1 MSALTPQAVPG
12 WSARYWQSAAL
23 LVAVL
28 PQFDRL
34 PYWLLALV
42 LLACLWRTPLA
53 ERRLAAPGSLLRVLI
68 LVAGMAGVYY
78 SHRTLLGAEGGVSF
92 LILCAV
98 MKLLESRQQRD
109 LFISVVL
116 DFFVLATAFLFSTA
130 LALTLYVGLACVVII
145 AALLVLQQR
154 EGAGLRLSLRRAAV
168 MALQALPLMLILFV
182 FFPRLPPLW
191 TLNLSQG
198 SGRTGMSDSMSP
210 GDISKLS
217 ESSELAFRVE
227 FSGPLPPSR
236 ELYWRGLVLSHYDGQ
251 RWAQAEGIN
260 EPRPASIRAPWV
272 RGQDNPAPLS
282 YRIILE
288 PTDQPWLFVL
298 PQARSATPRL
308 SLTRDNRLVANAP
321 VFSRLT
327 YEVQSWPQATADSE
341 GLPEWMR
348 LQALQLPAQ
357 GDPEARRM
365 AQRWFAG
372 SGSAARYVA
381 DTLDW
386 FRQEHFFY
394 TLEPPA
400 LGENRVDEFLFK
412 TRRGFCEHYASAFVF
427 LMRAAG
433 VPARVVTG
441 YQGGEKSPLGDY
453 WVVRQLD
460 AHAWAEVWLEG
471 QGWVQVDPTSA
482 VAPDRVQRGATQLAT
497 NRTYWGDSGLS
508 AVRYSNFRLLKNLRS
523 LADYMNYRWH
533 RDVLGYD
540 VQSQEGL
547 MQRLLG
553 DTSLLR
559 RLAVMGIALSVL
571 AGLLFLWALRGE
583 RRQLHPLD
591 RLYRRYCA
599 RLARH
604 GLLREAG
611 EGPQA
616 FARRVA
622 RQKPALGPQAEE
634 FARLYM
640 ALRYQPARD
649 KARLRVL
656 EKRLIRL
663 ARGF

>member
-1 MSALTPQAVPG
+1 MTTLTSRAIPG
-12 WSARYWQSAAL
+12 WPVRYWQSAAL

-28 PQFDRL
+28 PQFERL

-42 LLACLWRTPLA
+42 VLACLWRTPFA
-53 ERRLAAPGSLLRVLI
+53 ERRLAAPGSLLRMLI
-68 LVAGMAGVYY
+68 LMAGMAGVYY

-92 LILCAV
+92 LIVCAV
-98 MKLLESRQQRD
+98 LKLLESRQQRD

-116 DFFVLATAFLFSTA
+116 DFFVLATAFLFSTS
-130 LALTLYVGLACVVII
+130 LVVTVYVGLACVVII
-145 AALLVLQQR
+145 AALLVQQQR
-154 EGAGLRLSLRRAAV
+154 EGAGLRLSLRRAGV

-198 SGRTGMSDSMSP
+198 GGRTGMSDSMSP
-210 GDISKLS
+210 GDISRLS

-236 ELYWRGLVLSHYDGQ
+236 ELYWRGLVLTHYDGQ
-251 RWAQAEGIN
+251 RWTQAEGIH
-260 EPRPASIRAPWV
+260 EPRPASLRAPWV
-272 RGQDNPAPLS
+272 QGQDGTAPLA

-288 PTDQPWLFVL
+288 PTDQTWLFAL
-298 PQARSATPRL
+298 AQPRSPTPRL
-308 SLTRDNRLVANAP
+308 GLTRDNRLVARAP
-321 VFSRLT
+321 VFSRLS
-327 YEVQSWPQATADSE
+327 YDVQSWPQASADIES
-341 GLPEWMR
+341 LPDWMWM
-348 LQALQLPAQ
+348 QSVQLPAQ
-357 GDPEARRM
+357 GNPEAKRM
-365 AQRWFAG
+365 ARRWYAN
-372 SGSAARYVA
+372 SGSASRYVA

-400 LGENRVDEFLFK
+400 LGENRVDDFLFK

-433 VPARVVTG
+433 VPARVVAG

-482 VAPDRVQRGATQLAT
+482 VAPDRVQRGATQLAG
-497 NRTYWGDSGLS
+497 NPAYWGNSGLS
-508 AVRYSNFRLLKNLRS
+508 TVRYNNFRLLKNLRS
-523 LADYMNYRWH
+523 LADYVNYRWH

-540 VQSQEGL
+540 VENQEGL

-559 RLAVMGIALSVL
+559 RLAVMGIALAVL

-599 RLARH
+599 RLARQ
-604 GLLREAG
+604 GVLREAG

-622 RQKPALGPQAEE
+622 RQKPVLGPQAEE

-649 KARLRVL
+649 KARIKVL